1 MHPLL
6 HTKDNV
12 ACKDLMIALDQC
24 HMRGFLW
31 KSMGMCN
38 DAKDELSACLRAERW
53 KTQSFNRSGVADKKD
68 KIRQAWK
75 EVDEN
80 S

>member
-24 HMRGFLW
+24 HAKGFLW

-38 DAKDELSACLRAERW
+38 DAKDQLAACLRAERF
-53 KTQSFNRSGVADKKD
+53 KTQKFNRAGVKDKKAQ
-68 KIRQAWK
+68 IREAWR
-75 EVDEN
+75 EIDEN